1 MMVLGSGFFLGSP
14 DARAVETAINSYKK
28 NVDAHSIEHYEM
40 YARNFA
46 PTGRPAT
53 SPITI
58 MDLIYY
64 HVYGDYRISTLV
76 GPVPR
81 SAFVYRTNPA
91 PPHALTVDD
100 RRVGGL
106 PLPADTPDFPFANYI
121 NGEQDGLLG
130 GFFSEALE
138 PTTFE
143 NVNWFNQEI
152 RSEAG
157 GVRFHLPSL
166 GTAMV
171 KHHMTRNITEDLGKA
186 LGKEIEALSNYFEE
200 NNMEIH
206 GVEGDKARFGIAPA
220 RDALED
226 PICSTLWRWITNNP
240 EFIQL
245 ATAHPTVIDV
255 MALQGQLAGIMT
267 SNVGERKQAC
277 NAMGRRLLSS
287 STSTYQVGQPVNF
300 REGSFPAAAVNAT
313 LDRVGIDPRFADFSD
328 YIITA
333 VNDNNYQLAY
343 IDEEGDEPVVITQMG
358 MPNIP
363 LEVPE
368 ADLEPSFNPDTPAEF
383 TEWKKKKKQW
393 NVQSISTP
401 VIIELHRIIL
411 DTFFLLQALVFMVP
425 KGANQEAKKDYS
437 YLSEGVN
444 PTNARAPSAD
454 MFPNLGNPNAMR
466 DAMRAF
472 RPQDM
477 HKNTKLFATKKKEGM
492 KGGVLLDLASLRN
505 YVILSSAIASRSAA
519 IDKKGVDDFFGSD
532 MLLAE
537 VNWLSQALVSTGTVL
552 TEEVKRTDL
561 RAQTQFRRL
570 STVGTT
576 PTALAAPE
584 TVFYQVDAPLLKDV
598 ITQYNEIYNEATIRT
613 AFALTGLGNKTP
625 AEIEKERL
633 KQFREGEQN
642 LANSIWGSITRR
654 LTDVLDVDG
663 VLPHLFFERL
673 FTAVN
678 KVFDRMNA
686 IKSPFPA
693 EWTGTNTVTM
703 LTVDPTQLG
712 QPTEDR
718 FYKEALK
725 QYIDHL
731 KSQYKNNYY
740 VASALVNGAENIKIE
755 LATDIES
762 LRVAFINRIKND
774 SKNNKLKGTS
784 FTFRAYGTIIPIL
797 RGEIAIPLQFREEYV
812 AQQLDEQM
820 KRELRQKTTEFGD
833 RNVVLP
839 PDHPQYR
846 EKEYTVDPDSGLTA
860 ANNPNQL
867 PLPSFYPR
875 VGDIVNLAND
885 RVRRY
890 MQGITNIVVSAG
902 LAPGSPEALDLMDFF
917 NYCLDDANYAN
928 TTITV
933 EPIIW
938 RSAVPEEQIWDGR
951 DSVSEPP
958 QLMRVTQYRE
968 TIGIQMSINNP
979 NVVPAGIPWRAAPY
993 DTFPMDVQPY
1003 PPNDYAD
1010 YSSILFRKRTGPK
1023 FDADGAD
1030 DTVNNVYLRPGGVFR
1045 NPVERAVNQ
1054 NNIPEDSVG
1063 VFYATRNA
1071 IDQARAKLREERPE
1085 VLPVP
1090 IEDVVIDVPLPEIEP
1105 EPEEGESDFIK
1116 SDFIKGEPE
1125 PEPAPEPAEIVI
1137 PEMGRLA
1144 DAVEASGRAYT
1155 QASADYA
1162 STGADFRAASE
1173 NFLLA
1178 AQSFEQAGIRFEQL
1192 AEATREAIA
1201 VAGADAIEE
1210 AVAED
1215 PEVPNNKSLKEL
1227 FAELKPGKAV
1237 KTVENAMTKFRE
1249 GLEDIDDDDAKKNA
1263 NIMLT
1268 GLEGVKRVLDNLPE
1282 RERIGFIMRGKA
1294 KIVDNVMEGD
1304 SSEVTKTQI
1313 KQRVYAWL
1321 APSAF
1326 NQGEPTT
1333 EDSKDWRR
1341 QGFGILEQVA
1351 RGELN
1356 PEQIKAAIGVL
1367 F

>member
-1 MMVLGSGFFLGSP
+1 MMVLGSGFFLGTP

-28 NVDAHSIEHYEM
+28 NVDAHSIEHYEI

-64 HVYGDYRISTLV
+64 HVYGDYRISTV
-76 GPVPR
+76 SGPVPR

-91 PPHALTVDD
+91 PPHQLTVDD
-100 RRVGGL
+100 RRVRGM
-106 PLPADTPDFPFANYI
+106 PPPPDTPDFPFANYI
-121 NGEQDGLLG
+121 NGEQDGLIG

-200 NNMEIH
+200 NNMQIL
-206 GVEGDKARFGIAPA
+206 GVEGDKTVFGIAPA
-220 RDALED
+220 TDALED
-226 PICSTLWRWITNNP
+226 PICSTLWRWISNNP

-245 ATAHPTVIDV
+245 EAAHPTVFSSANIQTRLSSV
-255 MALQGQLAGIMT
+255 M
-267 SNVGERKQAC
+267 RKPENIEDREQAC
-277 NAMGRRLLSS
+277 NAMGKTLLSS
-287 STSTYQVGQPVNF
+287 SVSIYQVGQPVNF
-300 REGSFPAAAVNAT
+300 REGSFPAAEVNAT

-333 VNDNNYQLAY
+333 VNRINNNNNYQLAY
-343 IDEEGDEPVVITQMG
+343 IDEEGDDPVVITQMG
-358 MPNIP
+358 MPNMP
-363 LEVPE
+363 LDVPE
-368 ADLEPSFNPDTPAEF
+368 ADLEASFNPDTPADF
-383 TEWKKKKKQW
+383 TEWKKKGKNW
-393 NVQSISTP
+393 NIKSISTP

-411 DTFFLLQALVFMVP
+411 DTFFLLQALVSMVP

-437 YLSEGVN
+437 YMSAGAN
-444 PTNARAPSAD
+444 PTNARSPSAD
-454 MFPNLGNPNAMR
+454 MFPNLGNPNAVQ
-466 DAMRAF
+466 AF
-472 RPQDM
+472 RPVDR
-477 HKNTKLFATKKKEGM
+477 HKNKKLYATKPKEGM

-505 YVILSSAIASRSAA
+505 YVILSSAIASRNAA

-613 AFALTGLGNKTP
+613 AFALTGLSDPSKSP
-625 AEIEKERL
+625 AEIEKSRL

-686 IKSPFPA
+686 IKSPFPP

-712 QPTEDR
+712 QPIEDR

-833 RNVVLP
+833 RDVVLP

-875 VGDIVNLAND
+875 AGDTVNLDND

-902 LAPGSPEALDLMDFF
+902 LAPGSPEALDLVDFF
-917 NYCLDDANYAN
+917 NYCLDDANYAPD

-933 EPIIW
+933 EPIVW

-958 QLMRVTQYRE
+958 QLMRVAQYRE

-993 DTFPMDVQPY
+993 DTFTLDVQPY

-1023 FDADGAD
+1023 FDAGGAD

-1045 NPVERAVNQ
+1045 NPVERAVEQ
-1054 NNIPEDSVG
+1054 DDVPEESVG

-1071 IDQARAKLREERPE
+1071 IDQARALYQQSLAEEAAAAAAA
-1085 VLPVP
+1085 
-1090 IEDVVIDVPLPEIEP
+1090 EP
-1105 EPEEGESDFIK
+1105 
-1116 SDFIKGEPE
+1116 EPE

-1137 PEMGRLA
+1137 PEMDRLA
-1144 DAVEASGRAYT
+1144 DAVDRASGNYRVAGVGFAT
-1155 QASADYA
+1155 A
-1162 STGADFRAASE
+1162 GRHFRTASE
-1173 NFLLA
+1173 NFLQA

-1210 AVAED
+1210 AAAED

-1268 GLEGVKRVLDNLPE
+1268 GLEGVKSVLDNLPD
-1282 RERIGFIMRGKA
+1282 RERIGFVMRGKA

-1304 SSEVTKTQI
+1304 SSEITKTQI

-1333 EDSKDWRR
+1333 EDSRDWRR

>member
-1 MMVLGSGFFLGSP
+1 MMVLGSGFFLGTP

-28 NVDAHSIEHYEM
+28 NVDAHSIEHYEI

-64 HVYGDYRISTLV
+64 HVYGDYRISTV
-76 GPVPR
+76 SGPVPR

-91 PPHALTVDD
+91 PPHQLTVDD
-100 RRVGGL
+100 RRVRGM
-106 PLPADTPDFPFANYI
+106 PPPPDTPDFPFANYI
-121 NGEQDGLLG
+121 NGEQDGLIG

-200 NNMEIH
+200 NNMQIL
-206 GVEGDKARFGIAPA
+206 GVEGDKTVFGIAPA
-220 RDALED
+220 TDALED
-226 PICSTLWRWITNNP
+226 PICSTLWRWISNNP

-245 ATAHPTVIDV
+245 EAAHPTVFSSANIQTRLSSV
-255 MALQGQLAGIMT
+255 M
-267 SNVGERKQAC
+267 RKPENIEDREQAC
-277 NAMGRRLLSS
+277 NAMGKTLLSS
-287 STSTYQVGQPVNF
+287 SVSIYQVGQPVNF
-300 REGSFPAAAVNAT
+300 REGSFPAAEVNAT

-333 VNDNNYQLAY
+333 VNRINNNNNYQLAY
-343 IDEEGDEPVVITQMG
+343 IDEEGDDPVVITQMG
-358 MPNIP
+358 MPNMP
-363 LEVPE
+363 LDVPE
-368 ADLEPSFNPDTPAEF
+368 ADLEASFNPDTPADF
-383 TEWKKKKKQW
+383 TEWKKKGKNW
-393 NVQSISTP
+393 NIKSISTP

-411 DTFFLLQALVFMVP
+411 DTFFLLQALVSMVP

-437 YLSEGVN
+437 YMSAGAN
-444 PTNARAPSAD
+444 PTNARSPSAD
-454 MFPNLGNPNAMR
+454 MFPNLGNPNAVQ
-466 DAMRAF
+466 AF
-472 RPQDM
+472 RPVDR
-477 HKNTKLFATKKKEGM
+477 HKNKKLYATKPKEGM

-505 YVILSSAIASRSAA
+505 YVILSSAIASRNAA

-613 AFALTGLGNKTP
+613 AFALTGLSDPSKSP
-625 AEIEKERL
+625 AEIEKSRL

-663 VLPHLFFERL
+663 VLPYLFFERL

-686 IKSPFPA
+686 IKSPFPP

-712 QPTEDR
+712 QPIEDR

-833 RNVVLP
+833 RDVVLP

-875 VGDIVNLAND
+875 AGDTVNLDND

-902 LAPGSPEALDLMDFF
+902 LAPGSPEALDLVDFF
-917 NYCLDDANYAN
+917 NYCLDDANYAPD

-933 EPIIW
+933 EPIVW

-958 QLMRVTQYRE
+958 QLMRVAQYRE

-993 DTFPMDVQPY
+993 DTFTLDVQPY

-1023 FDADGAD
+1023 FDAGGAD

-1045 NPVERAVNQ
+1045 NPVERAVEQ
-1054 NNIPEDSVG
+1054 DDVPEESVG

-1071 IDQARAKLREERPE
+1071 IDQARALYQQSLAEEAAAAAAA
-1085 VLPVP
+1085 
-1090 IEDVVIDVPLPEIEP
+1090 EP
-1105 EPEEGESDFIK
+1105 
-1116 SDFIKGEPE
+1116 EPE

-1137 PEMGRLA
+1137 PEMDRLA
-1144 DAVEASGRAYT
+1144 DAVDRASGNYRVAGVGFAT
-1155 QASADYA
+1155 A
-1162 STGADFRAASE
+1162 GRHFRTASE
-1173 NFLLA
+1173 NFLQA

-1210 AVAED
+1210 AAAED

-1268 GLEGVKRVLDNLPE
+1268 GLEGVKSVLDNLPD
-1282 RERIGFIMRGKA
+1282 RERIGFVMRGKA

-1304 SSEVTKTQI
+1304 SSEITKTQI

-1333 EDSKDWRR
+1333 EDSRDWRR

>member
-1 MMVLGSGFFLGSP
+1 MPWEEGS
-14 DARAVETAINSYKK
+14 
-28 NVDAHSIEHYEM
+28 
-40 YARNFA
+40 
-46 PTGRPAT
+46 
-53 SPITI
+53 
-58 MDLIYY
+58 Y
-64 HVYGDYRISTLV
+64 HHQHQHTKWGNLSTL
-76 GPVPR
+76 
-81 SAFVYRTNPA
+81 
-91 PPHALTVDD
+91 
-100 RRVGGL
+100 
-106 PLPADTPDFPFANYI
+106 
-121 NGEQDGLLG
+121 
-130 GFFSEALE
+130 
-138 PTTFE
+138 
-143 NVNWFNQEI
+143 
-152 RSEAG
+152 
-157 GVRFHLPSL
+157 
-166 GTAMV
+166 
-171 KHHMTRNITEDLGKA
+171 
-186 LGKEIEALSNYFEE
+186 
-200 NNMEIH
+200 
-206 GVEGDKARFGIAPA
+206 
-220 RDALED
+220 
-226 PICSTLWRWITNNP
+226 
-240 EFIQL
+240 
-245 ATAHPTVIDV
+245 
-255 MALQGQLAGIMT
+255 
-267 SNVGERKQAC
+267 ER
-277 NAMGRRLLSS
+277 
-287 STSTYQVGQPVNF
+287 
-300 REGSFPAAAVNAT
+300 SFPAAAVNAT

-951 DSVSEPP
+951 DSVSEP